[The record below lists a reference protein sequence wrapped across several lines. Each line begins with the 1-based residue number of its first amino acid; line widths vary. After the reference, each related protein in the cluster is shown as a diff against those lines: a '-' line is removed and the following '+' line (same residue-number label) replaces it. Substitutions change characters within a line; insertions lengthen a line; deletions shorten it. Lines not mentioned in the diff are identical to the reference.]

1 MPTNTGS
8 TRMRQFARRAGL
20 HSTDRA
26 NRQVDTAGHHFE
38 ASLIDITAVARHA
51 RTLRA
56 LLSRE

>member
-20 HSTDRA
+20 DSTD
-26 NRQVDTAGHHFE
+26 RQVDTAGHHFE

-51 RTLRA
+51 PTLRA